1 MEGVTAIM
9 AEFQAILLEKSG
21 EIVTPSVQTLDVS
34 RLPDG
39 EVTVRI
45 LYSTLNYKDGL
56 VLKGQGGLV
65 RNYPHIPGIDLIG
78 IVEDPGSSTFKVGER
93 VISTGWRVGEVWW
106 GGYATL
112 AKLKSEWL
120 VKAPEGLSD
129 IQCMAIGTAGFT
141 AMQCVLALEANGV
154 VPNSGEVLV
163 TGAGGGVGSVAVSIL
178 AGLGYEVIAVSG
190 RPHLEGYL
198 KDLGAKNLITREEIS
213 ELGKRPLQSERFAG
227 AVDTVGGDILAGVLP
242 AIKYKGAAAI
252 CGLAGGAGLKTT
264 VIPFILRGI
273 TMAGIDSVMAPAE
286 ERTKV
291 WSRLAM
297 DLPKDKLDATTS
309 IVGLQDAIKMAD
321 EILAGQ
327 VRGRTVI
334 DVNA

>member
-1 MEGVTAIM
+1 M

-21 EIVTPSVQTLDVS
+21 EIVSPSIQTLDAS

-39 EVTVRI
+39 EVTVRV

-78 IVEDPGSSTFKVGER
+78 IVDDPGSSTFNVGDR

-163 TGAGGGVGSVAVSIL
+163 TGAGGGVGSVAISIL

-190 RPHLEGYL
+190 RPQLEGYL

>member
-1 MEGVTAIM
+1 M

-21 EIVTPSVQTLDVS
+21 EIVSPSIQTLDAS

-39 EVTVRI
+39 EVTVRV

-78 IVEDPGSSTFKVGER
+78 IVDDPGSSTFNVGDR

-141 AMQCVLALEANGV
+141 AMQCVLALEANGI

-163 TGAGGGVGSVAVSIL
+163 TGAGGGVGSVAISIL

-190 RPHLEGYL
+190 RPQLEGYL

-227 AVDTVGGDILAGVLP
+227 AVDTVGGEILAGVLP

-291 WSRLAM
+291 WSRLAI
-297 DLPKDKLDATTS
+297 DLPKNKLDATTS